1 MEHREMKAGL
11 IYEIESV
18 KPHAADHEY
27 RVFWETMEQIE
38 LADRLGFDS
47 VWTVEHHFLNEFSYC
62 SAPEVFLAS
71 VAQRTRQIRVGHGV
85 VVLPFNHPVH
95 VAERI
100 ATLDI
105 MSKGR
110 VEFGTGRATTMDEL
124 LGFGVRPE
132 ETRPRWAEAVEAIP
146 RMWREDP
153 FTMHG
158 KYWTVDPPVSVI
170 PKPIQKPHPPM
181 WVAATNPTT
190 FELAAERGLG
200 VLCFTLGVELAEVS
214 ERINIYRNRIKSAR
228 PVGQTINNQ
237 VSMNI
242 MGLVGE
248 DPYEAEHLA
257 REAVLWYVRKGFELV
272 SSVAAASQP
281 DESYKYLKTASK
293 FDPAKF
299 TTDYYDFLKDGDL
312 IAVGAADE
320 AVRVANRYR
329 ELGADQVLFF
339 LQYGGIAHDRI
350 MKSIELI
357 GRDALEEIHSW
368 KTPGGITAAQPAARP
383 DAAHA

>member
-1 MEHREMKAGL
+1 
-11 IYEIESV
+11 
-18 KPHAADHEY
+18 
-27 RVFWETMEQIE
+27 MEQIE

-62 SAPEVFLAS
+62 SAPEVFLAC
-71 VAQRTRQIRVGHGV
+71 VTQRTKQIRVGHGV
-85 VVLPFNHPVH
+85 VVLPFNHPIH

-100 ATLDI
+100 AMLDI
-105 MSKGR
+105 MSNGR

-153 FTMHG
+153 FSMHG
-158 KYWTVDPPVSVI
+158 KYWTVEPPVSVI

-200 VLCFTLGVELAEVS
+200 VLCFTLGVELAQVS
-214 ERINIYRNRIKSAR
+214 ERINIYRAGIKHAR

-242 MGLVGE
+242 MGLIGD
-248 DPYEAEHLA
+248 DPYAAEHIA

-272 SSVAAASQP
+272 SSVAAASKT

-312 IAVGAADE
+312 IAVGGGGRGGARREEISRARRRPGFIFS
-320 AVRVANRYR
+320 AVRRHPAREHHEVDRANRPSR
-329 ELGADQVLFF
+329 AWRDSFVENP
-339 LQYGGIAHDRI
+339 
-350 MKSIELI
+350 
-357 GRDALEEIHSW
+357 GRNNGS
-368 KTPGGITAAQPAARP
+368 
-383 DAAHA
+383 

>member
-1 MEHREMKAGL
+1 MKAGL

-27 RVFWETMEQIE
+27 RVFWDSMEQIE

-62 SAPEVFLAS
+62 SAPEIFLACVS
-71 VAQRTRQIRVGHGV
+71 QRTRQIRIGHGV
-85 VVLPFNHPVH
+85 VVLPFNHPVR

-100 ATLDI
+100 AVLDI
-105 MSKGR
+105 MSNGR

-124 LGFGVRPE
+124 LGFGIRPE
-132 ETRPRWAEAVEAIP
+132 DTRPRWAEAVEAIP

-170 PKPIQKPHPPM
+170 PKPLQKPHPPM
-181 WVAATNPTT
+181 WVAATNPDT
-190 FELAAERGLG
+190 FSLAAARGLG
-200 VLCFTLGVELAEVS
+200 VLCFTLGVELPQVAE
-214 ERINIYRNRIKSAR
+214 RLALYREGIRNAH

-242 MGLVGE
+242 MGLIGD
-248 DPYEAEHLA
+248 DPRETEEIA
-257 REAVLWYVRKGFELV
+257 RQAVLWYVRKGFELV
-272 SSVAAASQP
+272 SSVAQAGHT
-281 DESYKYLKTASK
+281 DESYKYLKTASR
-293 FDPAKF
+293 FDPAQI
-299 TTDYYDFLKDGDL
+299 TRDYYEYLKEGDL
-312 IAVGAADE
+312 LAVGAPDQALRI
-320 AVRVANRYR
+320 ARRYH

-339 LQYGGIAHDRI
+339 LQFGAIPHQRV
-350 MKSIELI
+350 MRSIELI
-357 GRDALEEIHSW
+357 GNHVLPEIHSW
-368 KTPGGITAAQPAARP
+368 RTPGSVTMADPAAHSR
-383 DAAHA
+383 AAHV

>member
-1 MEHREMKAGL
+1 M
-11 IYEIESV
+11 
-18 KPHAADHEY
+18 
-27 RVFWETMEQIE
+27 
-38 LADRLGFDS
+38 
-47 VWTVEHHFLNEFSYC
+47 
-62 SAPEVFLAS
+62 
-71 VAQRTRQIRVGHGV
+71 
-85 VVLPFNHPVH
+85 
-95 VAERI
+95 
-100 ATLDI
+100 LDI
-105 MSKGR
+105 MSNGR

-153 FTMHG
+153 FSMRG

-200 VLCFTLGVELAEVS
+200 VLCFTLGVELAQVS
-214 ERINIYRNRIKSAR
+214 ERINIYRAGIKNAR
-228 PVGQTINNQ
+228 PVGQTVNNQ

-242 MGLVGE
+242 MGLVGD
-248 DPYEAEHLA
+248 DPYAAEHIA
-257 REAVLWYVRKGFELV
+257 REAVLWYVRRGFELV
-272 SSVAAASQP
+272 SSVAAAAQT

-299 TTDYYDFLKDGDL
+299 TSDYYDFLKDGDL
-312 IAVGAADE
+312 IAVGGADE
-320 AVRVANRYR
+320 AVRVARRYR

-339 LQYGGIAHDRI
+339 LQYGGIPHQSI
-350 MKSIELI
+350 MESIELI
-357 GRDALEEIHSW
+357 GRDALAEIHSW
-368 KTPGGITAAQPAARP
+368 KTRGGITAAHSEVTPASAGGP
-383 DAAHA
+383 GT

>member
-1 MEHREMKAGL
+1 MKAGL

-18 KPHAADHEY
+18 KPHGPDHEY
-27 RVFWETMEQIE
+27 RVYWETMAQIE

-62 SAPEVFLAS
+62 SAPEVFLAC
-71 VAQRTRQIRVGHGV
+71 VTQRTKQIRIGHGV
-85 VVLPFNHPVH
+85 VVLPFNHPVR

-100 ATLDI
+100 AVLDI
-105 MSKGR
+105 MSNGR

-158 KYWTVDPPVSVI
+158 KYWTVEPPVSII

-181 WVAATNPTT
+181 WVAATNPDT
-190 FELAAERGLG
+190 FLLAAERGLG
-200 VLCFTLGVELAEVS
+200 VLCFTLGVELPQVVERLNLYR
-214 ERINIYRNRIKSAR
+214 ERIKHPN

-242 MGLVGE
+242 MGLVGDDARE
-248 DPYEAEHLA
+248 TEEIA
-257 REAVLWYVRKGFELV
+257 REATLWYVRKGFELV
-272 SSVAAASQP
+272 STVAQSANV
-281 DESYKYLKTASK
+281 DESYKYLNTAAR
-293 FDPAKF
+293 FDPAQI
-299 TTDYYDFLKDGDL
+299 TRDYYEFLKEGDL
-312 IAVGAADE
+312 VAVGGPDE
-320 AVRVANRYR
+320 ALRVARKYC
-329 ELGADQVLFF
+329 ETGADQVLFF
-339 LQYGGIAHDRI
+339 LQYGAIPHERI
-350 MKSIELI
+350 MRAIELI
-357 GRDALEEIHSW
+357 GEQVLPEIHSW
-368 KTPGGITAAQPAARP
+368 KTEGGITPVEPAAHR
-383 DAAHA
+383 AAARA

>member
-1 MEHREMKAGL
+1 MKAGL

-27 RVFWETMEQIE
+27 RVFWDTMEQIE

-62 SAPEVFLAS
+62 SAPEVFLAC
-71 VAQRTRQIRVGHGV
+71 VTQRTKQIRVGHGV
-85 VVLPFNHPVH
+85 VVLPFNHPIH

-100 ATLDI
+100 AMLDI
-105 MSKGR
+105 MSNGR

-181 WVAATNPTT
+181 WVAATNPDHVRAGRGARV
-190 FELAAERGLG
+190 LA
-200 VLCFTLGVELAEVS
+200 CFASRSASSWRRWRS
-214 ERINIYRNRIKSAR
+214 ESISIARESRSAR
-228 PVGQTINNQ
+228 PVGQTVNNQ

-242 MGLVGE
+242 MGLVGD
-248 DPYEAEHLA
+248 DPYEAEHIA
-257 REAVLWYVRKGFELV
+257 REAVLWYVRRGFELV
-272 SSVAAASQP
+272 SSVAAASQT
-281 DESYKYLKTASK
+281 DDSYKYLKTASK

-299 TTDYYDFLKDGDL
+299 TTRLLRLSEGRRPDRGRRAGRGRARRAPLSRARRRPGVIFS
-312 IAVGAADE
+312 
-320 AVRVANRYR
+320 AVRR
-329 ELGADQVLFF
+329 
-339 LQYGGIAHDRI
+339 HC
-350 MKSIELI
+350 
-357 GRDALEEIHSW
+357 
-368 KTPGGITAAQPAARP
+368 ARS
-383 DAAHA
+383 AS

>member
-1 MEHREMKAGL
+1 
-11 IYEIESV
+11 
-18 KPHAADHEY
+18 
-27 RVFWETMEQIE
+27 
-38 LADRLGFDS
+38 
-47 VWTVEHHFLNEFSYC
+47 
-62 SAPEVFLAS
+62 
-71 VAQRTRQIRVGHGV
+71 
-85 VVLPFNHPVH
+85 
-95 VAERI
+95 
-100 ATLDI
+100 
-105 MSKGR
+105 
-110 VEFGTGRATTMDEL
+110 MDEL

-158 KYWTVDPPVSVI
+158 KYWTVEPPVSVI

-190 FELAAERGLG
+190 FGLAAERGLG
-200 VLCFTLGVELAEVS
+200 VLCFTLGVELAQVA
-214 ERINIYRNRIKSAR
+214 ERINIYREGIKRAR

-242 MGLVGE
+242 MGLVGD
-248 DPYEAEHLA
+248 DPYEAEHIA

-272 SSVAAASQP
+272 SSVAAASKT
-281 DESYKYLKTASK
+281 DESYQYLKTASK

-299 TTDYYDFLKDGDL
+299 TLDYYDFLKDGDL
-312 IAVGAADE
+312 IAVGAVDE
-320 AVRVANRYR
+320 AVRVARRYR

-339 LQYGGIAHDRI
+339 LQYGGIPHDRI
-350 MKSIELI
+350 MKSIDLI
-357 GRDALEEIHSW
+357 GRQALGEIHSW

>member
-1 MEHREMKAGL
+1 
-11 IYEIESV
+11 
-18 KPHAADHEY
+18 
-27 RVFWETMEQIE
+27 
-38 LADRLGFDS
+38 
-47 VWTVEHHFLNEFSYC
+47 
-62 SAPEVFLAS
+62 
-71 VAQRTRQIRVGHGV
+71 
-85 VVLPFNHPVH
+85 
-95 VAERI
+95 
-100 ATLDI
+100 
-105 MSKGR
+105 
-110 VEFGTGRATTMDEL
+110 
-124 LGFGVRPE
+124 
-132 ETRPRWAEAVEAIP
+132 
-146 RMWREDP
+146 
-153 FTMHG
+153 
-158 KYWTVDPPVSVI
+158 
-170 PKPIQKPHPPM
+170 M

-368 KTPGGITAAQPAARP
+368 KTPGGITAAQLEVAPASAG
-383 DAAHA
+383 DSGS